1 MWKPYQRFTDQV
13 LILAN
18 KVDGN
23 LSNLWL
29 WRLFGSGV
37 VFEDDDTAYT
47 GVVMIFSMHSMKLF
61 TGRSA
66 ASVCFT
72 TTVHRQL
79 LILKLFYCV
88 KIKYA
93 IMNKI
98 LYMWPGK
105 LLLLV
110 FCLFGPIIWG
120 SQTKFAFIT
129 LHNKTK
135 IIYPCEG
142 TTGDDEKCMWGLT
155 LNTSLFCSDTKQY
168 WDWNNLNS
176 AKI

>member
-37 VFEDDDTAYT
+37 VFEDDVTANT
-47 GVVMIFSMHSMKLF
+47 GVVMIFSIHSMKLF

-72 TTVHRQL
+72 PTVHRQL

-98 LYMWPGK
+98 LYVWPGIRCSWFSVYLDQSFEVHK
-105 LLLLV
+105 PSLL
-110 FCLFGPIIWG
+110 
-120 SQTKFAFIT
+120 S
-129 LHNKTK
+129 
-135 IIYPCEG
+135 
-142 TTGDDEKCMWGLT
+142 
-155 LNTSLFCSDTKQY
+155 SLFIIKQKSFTLVRVHQVMTK
-168 WDWNNLNS
+168 S
-176 AKI
+176 ACVGYP